1 MLPCAAVALTPPRP
15 AHAGGGHMHSTFPL
29 GDDRAPLLA
38 RTSAIITRRSVL
50 AVVTSELRSV
60 NSIESRARLV
70 ISTLRSRDD
79 MVANWCR

>member
-1 MLPCAAVALTPPRP
+1 
-15 AHAGGGHMHSTFPL
+15 MHSTFPL